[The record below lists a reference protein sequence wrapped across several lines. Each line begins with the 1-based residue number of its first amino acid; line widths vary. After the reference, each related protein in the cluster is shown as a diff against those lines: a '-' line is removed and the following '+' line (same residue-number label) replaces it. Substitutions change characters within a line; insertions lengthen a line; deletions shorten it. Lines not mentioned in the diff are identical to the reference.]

1 VANSESISTRT
12 IYTTASRGCIYD
24 RYGRILA
31 GNKQTFNI
39 RLSVDGQTND
49 QLNTS
54 ITALLK
60 VLKKN
65 NDSYVDDFP
74 IKITAGG
81 KYYYTYDRQITKWL
95 KKKGLSNGSDCK
107 RSI

>member
-1 VANSESISTRT
+1 M
-12 IYTTASRGCIYD
+12 
-24 RYGRILA
+24 
-31 GNKQTFNI
+31 
-39 RLSVDGQTND
+39 DGQTND

-95 KKKGLSNGSDCK
+95 KKKGLSTDLTAKEAFKAMNTRAEPRSSFSIMRINGAP
-107 RSI
+107 